1 MNSPDKAESLPLQP
15 KITEELAKP
24 IVVYALLGVTI
35 VLYIAQLLSER
46 FLGFDFPAALGMKI
60 NENILAGEYWRLI
73 TPALLH
79 GSAAHIAFNMYAL
92 YVIGTEIEKR
102 FGHARFGLIYLVGA
116 LGGNTLS
123 FLMSPNPS
131 LGASTSIFALL
142 GAEIVF
148 FYQNRGVFGQGAKRA
163 LQNVISVAV
172 INLIIGLSPGIDNYA
187 HLGGLIAGLLFT
199 ALAGP
204 ILAVEGVFPNFAV
217 IDRRSRLSTLWAVL
231 ANMLLFSVM
240 LGFKI

>member
-1 MNSPDKAESLPLQP
+1 MNNPEQTESTPVRP
-15 KITEELAKP
+15 NFTENLVKP
-24 IVVYALLGVTI
+24 IVTYILLGVTI
-35 VLYIAQLLSER
+35 AFYLAQILTEG
-46 FLGFDFPAALGMKI
+46 FLGFDLPAALGMKI
-60 NENILAGEYWRLI
+60 NEQILAGEYWRLL

-79 GSAAHIAFNMYAL
+79 GSLTHIAFNMYAL
-92 YVIGTEIEKR
+92 FVIGVELEKR

-116 LGGNTLS
+116 FGGNTFS
-123 FLMSPNPS
+123 FLFSPNPS

-148 FYQNRGVFGQGAKRA
+148 FYQNRGVFGKGAKRA
-163 LQNVISVAV
+163 LQNVISIAV

-187 HLGGLIAGLLFT
+187 HLGGLLAGLLFT

-204 ILAVEGVFPNFAV
+204 ILAVDGIFPNFTV
-217 IDRRSRLSTLWAVL
+217 VDKRPRTSLIWAVL
-231 ANMLLFSVM
+231 ANMVFFSVM